1 LDNWREDKNIASARC
16 GRLDMMSVY
25 VTKHAGDSGFGLVL
39 LLALREP
46 GLYRDSIKTEW
57 PQTEW

>member
-39 LLALREP
+39 LLALR
-46 GLYRDSIKTEW
+46 GGGTLSDSMKKE
-57 PQTEW
+57 